1 MTLAATAAF
10 GSVHPHS
17 SSPIHNPPTRSPSPE
32 PSPRALTLPPLPQ
45 ENYRWPG
52 HSGCPPCKENTA
64 GNTDPCDATKC
75 KEAALATIVNTCT
88 RSNGIWRRE
97 MGLNMVMIEKQ
108 GMLLHYPKW
117 SASNKVGLPN
127 GNNEAFMN
135 DGEWYI
141 EFIGD
146 SSSPEAKKTAVPT
159 GVNRTD
165 YDLGHMFHVGMDSGA
180 ASPASL
186 PPTPRAPPIAC
197 PRTFPHFSNASPT
210 HLHPHLPRIS
220 QEWAAC
226 THADSLPTGPRIR

>member
-1 MTLAATAAF
+1 
-10 GSVHPHS
+10 
-17 SSPIHNPPTRSPSPE
+17 
-32 PSPRALTLPPLPQ
+32 
-45 ENYRWPG
+45 
-52 HSGCPPCKENTA
+52 
-64 GNTDPCDATKC
+64 
-75 KEAALATIVNTCT
+75 
-88 RSNGIWRRE
+88 
-97 MGLNMVMIEKQ
+97 MVMIDKQ

-117 SASNKVGLPN
+117 SASNQVGLPN

-135 DGEWYI
+135 DGEWFI

>member
-1 MTLAATAAF
+1 MT
-10 GSVHPHS
+10 HPHAR
-17 SSPIHNPPTRSPSPE
+17 PH
-32 PSPRALTLPPLPQ
+32 PRPHPHTHTYTHPHRLQ
-45 ENYRWPG
+45 GDYRWPG
-52 HSGCPPCKENTA
+52 HTGCPPCKENTA

-97 MGLNMVMIEKQ
+97 MGLNMVMIDKQ
-108 GMLLHYPKW
+108 SMLLHYPKW
-117 SASNKVGLPN
+117 SASNQVGLPN

-135 DGEWYI
+135 DGEWFI

-186 PPTPRAPPIAC
+186 PPSPRAPPIAC

-210 HLHPHLPRIS
+210 NRPRIF

-226 THADSLPTGPRIR
+226 THAGSLPTGPRIR

>member
-1 MTLAATAAF
+1 MCTI
-10 GSVHPHS
+10 P
-17 SSPIHNPPTRSPSPE
+17 
-32 PSPRALTLPPLPQ
+32 
-45 ENYRWPG
+45 YRWPG
-52 HSGCPPCKENTA
+52 HSGCPPCKENTE

-97 MGLNMVMIEKQ
+97 MGLNMVMIDKQ

-127 GNNEAFMN
+127 GNNEVFMS

-146 SSSPEAKKTAVPT
+146 SSSPEAKKTATPT

-180 ASPASL
+180 ASPASPPPL
-186 PPTPRAPPIAC
+186 PRQLPKRLPTHAPAPSH
-197 PRTFPHFSNASPT
+197 TFPT
-210 HLHPHLPRIS
+210 HLPRIS

-226 THADSLPTGPRIR
+226 THAGSLPTGPRIR

>member
-1 MTLAATAAF
+1 MCTI
-10 GSVHPHS
+10 P
-17 SSPIHNPPTRSPSPE
+17 
-32 PSPRALTLPPLPQ
+32 
-45 ENYRWPG
+45 YRWPG
-52 HSGCPPCKENTA
+52 HSGCPPCKENTE

-97 MGLNMVMIEKQ
+97 MGLNMVMIDKQ

-117 SASNKVGLPN
+117 SASNQRGLPN

-135 DGEWYI
+135 DGEWFI

-180 ASPASL
+180 AS
-186 PPTPRAPPIAC
+186 
-197 PRTFPHFSNASPT
+197 HASPT
-210 HLHPHLPRIS
+210 HLPSPSASPRKPLAPSPSPLLLPSPTHLPPHLPLIS
-220 QEWAAC
+220 QEWAAS

>member
-1 MTLAATAAF
+1 
-10 GSVHPHS
+10 
-17 SSPIHNPPTRSPSPE
+17 
-32 PSPRALTLPPLPQ
+32 
-45 ENYRWPG
+45 
-52 HSGCPPCKENTA
+52 
-64 GNTDPCDATKC
+64 
-75 KEAALATIVNTCT
+75 
-88 RSNGIWRRE
+88 
-97 MGLNMVMIEKQ
+97 MVMIDKQ

-127 GNNEAFMN
+127 GNNEAFMS

-146 SSSPEAKKTAVPT
+146 SSSPESKKTAVPT

-186 PPTPRAPPIAC
+186 PPPPPPNSPGASH
-197 PRTFPHFSNASPT
+197 RTSPHLPT
-210 HLHPHLPRIS
+210 HLPRIS

-226 THADSLPTGPRIR
+226 THAGSLPTGPRIR

>member
-1 MTLAATAAF
+1 MCTI
-10 GSVHPHS
+10 P
-17 SSPIHNPPTRSPSPE
+17 
-32 PSPRALTLPPLPQ
+32 
-45 ENYRWPG
+45 YRWPG
-52 HSGCPPCKENTA
+52 HSGCPPCKENTE

-75 KEAALATIVNTCT
+75 KEAALAQIVNTCT

-97 MGLNMVMIEKQ
+97 MGLNMVMIDKQ

-127 GNNEAFMN
+127 GNNEAFMS

-186 PPTPRAPPIAC
+186 PHLPPPNSPSASHRMPQHLPTPS
-197 PRTFPHFSNASPT
+197 HASPRNGRA
-210 HLHPHLPRIS
+210 LPMQS
-220 QEWAAC
+220 VSPLDQGSGDGVLVW
-226 THADSLPTGPRIR
+226 

>member
-1 MTLAATAAF
+1 M
-10 GSVHPHS
+10 
-17 SSPIHNPPTRSPSPE
+17 PPLPLRLGQPSPSPS
-32 PSPRALTLPPLPQ
+32 PSPSPPLTLHPPQ

-97 MGLNMVMIEKQ
+97 MGLNMVMIDKQ

-117 SASNKVGLPN
+117 SASNQVGLPN

-135 DGEWYI
+135 DGEWFI

-180 ASPASL
+180 ASPRISAPS
-186 PPTPRAPPIAC
+186 PPATPRAPPIAC
-197 PRTFPHFSNASPT
+197 PRTFPRTSSHESPT
-210 HLHPHLPRIS
+210 HLPRISHASPTHLPRIS
-220 QEWAAC
+220 QEWAAS
-226 THADSLPTGPRIR
+226 THAGSHPTGPRIR

>member
-1 MTLAATAAF
+1 MCTI
-10 GSVHPHS
+10 P
-17 SSPIHNPPTRSPSPE
+17 
-32 PSPRALTLPPLPQ
+32 
-45 ENYRWPG
+45 YRWPG
-52 HSGCPPCKENTA
+52 HSGCPPCKENTE

-97 MGLNMVMIEKQ
+97 MGLNMVMIDKQ

-117 SASNKVGLPN
+117 SASNQVGLPN

-135 DGEWYI
+135 DGEWFI

-186 PPTPRAPPIAC
+186 PHLPPPNSPGASH
-197 PRTFPHFSNASPT
+197 RTFPHLPT
-210 HLHPHLPRIS
+210 HLPRIS
-220 QEWAAC
+220 QEWAASS
-226 THADSLPTGPRIR
+226 HAGSLPTGPRIR

>member
-1 MTLAATAAF
+1 MCGANGACT
-10 GSVHPHS
+10 
-17 SSPIHNPPTRSPSPE
+17 E
-32 PSPRALTLPPLPQ
+32 
-45 ENYRWPG
+45 EYRWPG

-64 GNTDPCDATKC
+64 GNTAPCDATKC

-117 SASNKVGLPN
+117 SASNQVGLPN

-135 DGEWYI
+135 DGEWFI

-180 ASPASL
+180 ASPASPSPSASPRKPLAPSPSPLLL
-186 PPTPRAPPIAC
+186 P
-197 PRTFPHFSNASPT
+197 FPT
-210 HLHPHLPRIS
+210 HLPPHLPRIS
-220 QEWAAC
+220 QEWAASS
-226 THADSLPTGPRIR
+226 HADSLPTGPRIR

>member
-1 MTLAATAAF
+1 
-10 GSVHPHS
+10 
-17 SSPIHNPPTRSPSPE
+17 
-32 PSPRALTLPPLPQ
+32 
-45 ENYRWPG
+45 
-52 HSGCPPCKENTA
+52 
-64 GNTDPCDATKC
+64 
-75 KEAALATIVNTCT
+75 
-88 RSNGIWRRE
+88 

-117 SASNKVGLPN
+117 SASNQVGLPN

-135 DGEWYI
+135 DGEWFI

-180 ASPASL
+180 ASPASPL
-186 PPTPRAPPIAC
+186 HLRPISPRNSPNASPHF
-197 PRTFPHFSNASPT
+197 PRTSSVRPT

-220 QEWAAC
+220 QEWAAS
-226 THADSLPTGPRIR
+226 THANSLPTGPRIR